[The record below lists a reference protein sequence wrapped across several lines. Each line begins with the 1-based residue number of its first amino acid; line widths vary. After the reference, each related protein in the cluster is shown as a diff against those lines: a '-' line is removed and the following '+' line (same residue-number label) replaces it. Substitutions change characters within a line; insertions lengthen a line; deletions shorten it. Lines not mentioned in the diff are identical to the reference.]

1 MRILTLNMKMF
12 NLQIDN
18 SLNCF
23 LDEYEPDVVIIQE
36 CRSNKNIYHNPVK
49 PNRFEGEI
57 DARYVIT
64 MAFCK
69 NMIWERVDLGDL
81 RKYNRC
87 CVAIK
92 TKENEYPTFSVLGVH
107 IPAETDDKKKELE
120 RFISEIKESEYD
132 IICGD
137 FNASSRKPESINYK
151 MLKELTTQKKYSNL
165 WEQGVE
171 ENKAYYI
178 DYKGTKQEAN
188 NNIRTFIGNTHID
201 YILGK
206 EIYINEI
213 TIDMR
218 TLAFTD
224 HCAII
229 IDCKKTNTSK

>member
-23 LDEYEPDVVIIQE
+23 LNEYEPDIAILQE
-36 CRSNKNIYHNPVK
+36 CRSNKNIYYNPIM
-49 PNRFEGEI
+49 PNRFEGKI

-64 MAFCK
+64 MVFCR
-69 NMIWERVDLGDL
+69 NMIWKRIDLEDLG
-81 RKYNRC
+81 KYNRC

-92 TKENEYPTFSVLGVH
+92 TKENESPPISVLGIH
-107 IPAETDDKKKELE
+107 IPAETDENKKKVDVKD
-120 RFISEIKESEYD
+120 FISKIKESKFD

-137 FNASSRKPESINYK
+137 FNASSKNTESVNYK
-151 MLKELTTQKKYSNL
+151 MLIELTKQKKYSNL
-165 WEQGVE
+165 WEQGIE

-178 DYKGTKQEAN
+178 NYKGTKQKAN
-188 NNIRTFIGNTHID
+188 NNIRTFVGNTHID

-206 EIYINEI
+206 EIYFTEI
-213 TIDMR
+213 IIDMR

-229 IDCKKTNTSK
+229 IDCYKYK